1 MKSEKDAEQT
11 ETESQVEP
19 DPVIQEDNENEEADI
34 SYEEINDETIAFIQ
48 LLESFKVSIE
58 VINKF
63 LGKISKIL
71 YNQLL
76 KSSFSHWFTNP

>member
-11 ETESQVEP
+11 ETESQGEP

-76 KSSFSHWFTNP
+76 KSSFSH